1 MTTNN
6 EHFMKLADDAAA
18 KAFEMIS
25 QIANL
30 RLECLA
36 NEFRLQFPKQSLK
49 ITFGDKAERIAINGK
64 SYWWF
69 MLDFPKIE
77 YACIVNTI
85 IDVLKITK
93 HYTRGRPD
101 DLEVLPDDSELQ
113 GGPDERSYITT
124 VQKSVGSDIRHDE
137 EFPGYRC
144 PRPGLPGDS
153 IHI

>member
-6 EHFMKLADDAAA
+6 EHFIKLADDAAA
-18 KAFEMIS
+18 KAFKMIS

-36 NEFRLQFPKQSLK
+36 NEFRLTFPKQGFL
-49 ITFGDKAERIAINGK
+49 ITFSDRTQSISLNGLPLLK
-64 SYWWF
+64 CNLFSDEIT
-69 MLDFPKIE
+69 LICQATSDVREITNE
-77 YACIVNTI
+77 Y
-85 IDVLKITK
+85 L
-93 HYTRGRPD
+93 RGCPD

-124 VQKSVGSDIRHDE
+124 VQKSVGSDIRDDE

-144 PRPGLPGDS
+144 PRPGSS
-153 IHI
+153 IDPVHI